1 MSRIAAL
8 SKLPGA
14 AGSGVSALGT
24 SLRGSSAYQGVSNT
38 AAKEVSATLNYGQIG
53 MIFTL
58 AMSYLVVASLGIDM
72 FSKCDELKGNTTQEN
87 LNKWLIATLAIAIT
101 IPFTLVLAK
110 MAGSK
115 LTGIMAL
122 LFAVMGI
129 VGSAAVLNWTNNC
142 AANKENES
150 NKVYGG
156 INMAIF
162 ILMLL
167 VGVFL
172 LRPKSKVV

>member
-1 MSRIAAL
+1 
-8 SKLPGA
+8 
-14 AGSGVSALGT
+14 
-24 SLRGSSAYQGVSNT
+24 
-38 AAKEVSATLNYGQIG
+38 
-53 MIFTL
+53 
-58 AMSYLVVASLGIDM
+58 
-72 FSKCDELKGNTTQEN
+72 
-87 LNKWLIATLAIAIT
+87 
-101 IPFTLVLAK
+101 
-110 MAGSK
+110 
-115 LTGIMAL
+115 MAL

-129 VGSAAVLNWTNNC
+129 VGSAAVLNWTDKC